1 MRTKRSPQAFASK
14 RQWRPDTAMP
24 AGRPMLAPPGRSVRK
39 TDKPPGK
46 GPFLHL
52 AEGRLSGLDSQDRS
66 PLDTCLR
73 RPILISQQLHHASFT
88 VCDLE
93 AARRFYGGVLGL
105 EEIERPAMGIDGA
118 WYRVGDSQVHLIVTP
133 AGVDVGT
140 RPPQLNPLACHTAF
154 AIDDYV
160 KVRDALRAKG
170 VEVLETN
177 PKVGQ
182 MWVRDPDGNI
192 LEFIVPRR
200 T

>member
-1 MRTKRSPQAFASK
+1 
-14 RQWRPDTAMP
+14 MP
-24 AGRPMLAPPGRSVRK
+24 AGRPMVAPPGRSVRK

-52 AEGRLSGLDSQDRS
+52 AEGRLSRLDSQDRS

-73 RPILISQQLHHASFT
+73 RPILISQQLHHASFP

-192 LEFIVPRR
+192 LEFIVPRK

>member
-1 MRTKRSPQAFASK
+1 
-14 RQWRPDTAMP
+14 MP
-24 AGRPMLAPPGRSVRK
+24 AGQALVVPPRRSVRK
-39 TDKPPGK
+39 TDNPAGK

-52 AEGRLSGLDSQDRS
+52 AEGRLLGLDSSDRS